1 MDATRSIILH
11 ELRIGPVWQLRKS
24 EESVLSKQ
32 NEQNEQNDLSE
43 SGEPGGLGN
52 VSELVKLTPEPLP
65 ATDNSLESP
74 SAKASGALTWSE
86 LSGQLSACQA
96 CSARTTSQAPQLGRG
111 NVHPKVLVVGEFLNR
126 HEHDS
131 NSVYVGEVGEL
142 LSNMLR
148 SIGLSLDVDVYA
160 CKSVRC
166 FAPTKTFAD
175 AENEVCI
182 TSCAHFLQKQVDL
195 LQPQLILCLGR
206 KASISLMGME
216 FAETAKRAQVY
227 DYQGIPL
234 ILSLP
239 PETLIAQAKYKREAW
254 KDLCLLRSLL
264 D

>member
-1 MDATRSIILH
+1 MDATRSVILH
-11 ELRIGPVWQLRKS
+11 ELRIGPVWQLRKA
-24 EESVLSKQ
+24 EESVLVMQ
-32 NEQNEQNDLSE
+32 NELNNPREPN
-43 SGEPGGLGN
+43 EPGS
-52 VSELVKLTPEPLP
+52 VSELVTLAPETLP
-65 ATDNSLESP
+65 AANNALESP
-74 SAKASGALTWSE
+74 STKATVALTWSE
-86 LSGQLSACQA
+86 LSGQLNACQA

-111 NVHPKVLVVGEFLNR
+111 NVHPKVLVVGEFLNQ

-182 TSCAHFLQKQVDL
+182 ASCAHFLQKQVDL

-264 D
+264 E